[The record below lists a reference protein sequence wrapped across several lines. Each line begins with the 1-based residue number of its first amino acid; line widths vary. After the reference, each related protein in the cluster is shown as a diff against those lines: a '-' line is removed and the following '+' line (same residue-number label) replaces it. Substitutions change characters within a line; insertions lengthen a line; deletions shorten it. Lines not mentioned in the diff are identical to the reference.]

1 MLKYRLLLFFALS
14 VAALKLTAQT
24 VTMEK
29 IELAGE
35 LINVYYSLDDSNPNH
50 EYQIDLY
57 SSKDNFAEPLTKVSG
72 EVGAEIKPGV
82 YHMIS
87 WNAYEEIGGYEG
99 ELALEIR
106 ARVYIPFVK
115 ITGFD
120 AGAKF
125 KRGQAYPLLWKSGN
139 MGGQI
144 DIELYRDQS
153 RVGGDRNVPN
163 SGKYEYAFEGSAKP
177 GKDYRLK
184 FTNTRNR
191 DEATYTGYFQI
202 VPKIPIVIKVGAL
215 AGLAAGAY
223 LLLNSSGGSESGGS
237 SAAEPLAGHPD
248 FPDP

>member
-1 MLKYRLLLFFALS
+1 MITVSAFAQNI
-14 VAALKLTAQT
+14 V
-24 VTMEK
+24 MEK
-29 IELAGE
+29 IELSNGK
-35 LINVYYSLDDSNPNH
+35 INVFYTLEDSNPNH

-57 SSKDNFAEPLTKVSG
+57 SSKDNFAVPLTKVTG
-72 EVGAEIKPGV
+72 EVGNEIKPGV

-87 WNAYEEIGGYEG
+87 WDAYEEIGGYEG

-115 ITGFD
+115 ITGFNE
-120 AGAKF
+120 GAKY
-125 KRGQAYPLLWKSGN
+125 KRGQTYPLLWKSGN

-153 RVGGDRNVPN
+153 RIDGDRNVPN
-163 SGKYEYAFEGSAKP
+163 NGKYEYAFDGSVKP

-191 DEATYTGYFQI
+191 DESTYTGYFRI
-202 VPKIPIVIKVGAL
+202 VPKIPVVLKIGAL
-215 AGLAAGAY
+215 AGIAAGAY
-223 LLLNSSGGSESGGS
+223 LLLNSSGGGENTPAG
-237 SAAEPLAGHPD
+237 AEPLPGHPD